1 MAKITCK
8 TCKKRFLGDK
18 RRRYCSPECK
28 AGAPATPPVLRAV
41 ELDEALPD
49 ESEGPKPRV
58 LDLVSAYEE
67 GTPLEQALAHRRH
80 LVGLMRE
87 AGPRDAAAISR
98 QVRDISREIDALEM
112 QEREESEDAANT
124 PDEDW
129 DEDAI

>member
-8 TCKKRFLGDK
+8 TCKKRFTGDK
-18 RRRYCSPECK
+18 RRRYCSQECRAGK
-28 AGAPATPPVLRAV
+28 AAAPPALRAV
-41 ELDEALPD
+41 EPDEAVPD
-49 ESEGPKPRV
+49 EPGIPKPRV
-58 LDLVSAYEE
+58 LDLVRAYEE

-129 DEDAI
+129 DETAV